1 MLHVQKEAV
10 GRFPTDEE
18 IRKAREM
25 GTSAYL
31 DEIATQGTQVKKVD
45 IRQVVIF
52 YLLLFLMTTII

>member
-10 GRFPTDEE
+10 GRFPTAEE

-31 DEIATQGTQVKKVD
+31 DEIATQGMQVKKVD

-52 YLLLFLMTTII
+52 YLLLFLMTTIV